1 MRTSA
6 STRPKP
12 PQGKHKLSYLFRS
25 LRSHASSA
33 WRRKGRGLWK
43 VAEVNGIRTRLKRS
57 KVVLVRD
64 ESGENSVGRS
74 GEGRIGGRDC
84 GRRKEGGGRKFRI
97 ASACKKTIVADLGSD
112 TTYLGVELLII
123 RSDPI

>member
-1 MRTSA
+1 MAGTQQKG
-6 STRPKP
+6 PNILWILLKKP
-12 PQGKHKLSYLFRS
+12 PTQGEE
-25 LRSHASSA
+25 A
-33 WRRKGRGLWK
+33 WRRKGRGVRK
-43 VAEVNGIRTRLKRS
+43 VAEVNGIRTRFKRS

-64 ESGENSVGRS
+64 ESGANSVGRS